1 MGDEVLRKYIR
12 GLLKEMPIRS
22 DFVNTYKTAQTV
34 HRDQRRRSGE
44 EYFEHPKAVRNIVA
58 RMYPK
63 DRIAQLAALLH
74 DTLED
79 YEKGGVYSSE
89 EEVVDAITAGID
101 NPNET
106 NQVLDTVQALTHD
119 KSVPYTSYLIDLAS
133 DQTALRVKLADMLH
147 NSMSSPSEK
156 QKKKYQTAFG
166 ELLVHFNGSV
176 PGISQKH
183 IEALNGV
190 LNAA

>member
-12 GLLKEMPIRS
+12 NLLKEMPIRS

-79 YEKGGVYSSE
+79 YEKGGVYNSE
-89 EEVVDAITAGID
+89 AEVVDAITAGID
-101 NPNET
+101 DPSET
-106 NQVLDTVQALTHD
+106 DQVLATVQALTHD

-133 DQTALRVKLADMLH
+133 DETALRVKLADMLH

-156 QKKKYQTAFG
+156 QKNKYRTAFG

-176 PGISQKH
+176 PGISKNH
-183 IEALNGV
+183 IDALNGV